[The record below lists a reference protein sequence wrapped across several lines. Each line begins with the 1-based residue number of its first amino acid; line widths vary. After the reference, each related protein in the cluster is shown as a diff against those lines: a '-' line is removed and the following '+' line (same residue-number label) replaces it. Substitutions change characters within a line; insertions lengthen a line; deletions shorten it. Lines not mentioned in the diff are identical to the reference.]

1 MNYKH
6 LHYFWTVVHSGS
18 IAKASEQLHLTPQ
31 TLSGQIKQLE
41 ARAGQPLL
49 RKVGRGLEPTEA
61 GKLVMRYADGIF
73 SLGGELEAALHSGT
87 DGRQT
92 PLFRVGIT
100 DSVPKSVAYRVIEP
114 GLRAEPVPRLLCAE
128 GKLSALLAELAVH
141 RLDLV
146 ISEVPVPANLS
157 VKLFSHALGQTSVS
171 FFASPALL
179 KAAGLSL
186 PAARKRFPSSLQ
198 PLPLLLPAADSALR
212 SRIEGWLALHE
223 VAPRVSGEFN
233 DSALM
238 KHFGREGLG
247 VFVAPTV
254 LEAEIRHQYRVVCL
268 GAAPDLREEFYA
280 ISGERRI
287 RHPAIAAITTFARQQ
302 LFH

>member
-6 LHYFWTVVHSGS
+6 LHYFWTVVHTGS
-18 IAKASEQLHLTPQ
+18 IARASEQLHLTPQ
-31 TLSGQIKQLE
+31 TLSSQIKQLE
-41 ARAGQPLL
+41 ARMGQSLL
-49 RKVGRGLEPTEA
+49 RKAGRGLEPTEA
-61 GKLVMRYADGIF
+61 GRLVMQYADGIF
-73 SLGGELEAALHSGT
+73 ALGGELEVALRSGK

-100 DSVPKSVAYRVIEP
+100 DSVPKSVAYRVVEP
-114 GLRAEPVPRLLCAE
+114 GIRSEPLPRLTCTQ
-128 GKLSALLAELAVH
+128 GKLSSLLAELAVH

-157 VKLFSHALGQTSVS
+157 VRLFSHALGQTSVS
-171 FFASPALL
+171 FFVSPALL
-179 KAAGLSL
+179 KKGGLL
-186 PAARKRFPSSLQ
+186 LRDARKRFPASLQ
-198 PLPLLLPAADSALR
+198 TLPLLLPGAESALR
-212 SRIEGWLALHE
+212 GRLEGWLVSHGL
-223 VAPRVSGEFN
+223 APQVSGEFN

-247 VFVAPTV
+247 VFAAPTV
-254 LEAEIRHQYRVVCL
+254 LEAEICHQYGVVSM

-280 ISGERRI
+280 ISIERRI
-287 RHPAIAAITTFARQQ
+287 RHPAIAAITAFARNE